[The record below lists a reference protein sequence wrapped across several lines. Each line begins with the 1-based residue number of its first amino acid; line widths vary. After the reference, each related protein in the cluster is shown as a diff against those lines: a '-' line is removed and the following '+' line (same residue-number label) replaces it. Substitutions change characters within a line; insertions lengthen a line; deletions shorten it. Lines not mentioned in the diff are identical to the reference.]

1 MLEILFEISLRI
13 HQNKKS
19 ISHRS
24 PTSAPTDNREN
35 HESFVC
41 LDVRLRDSIFLRIH
55 FTVANRSA
63 SCKPFDCQC
72 APSRGKFSIC
82 FGTLHSQPAEPYYT
96 INVCVDLAPPTARRN
111 ISSHLAAAFNASS
124 SDMSRATSGTASSAT
139 PHVFSDMSK

>member
-13 HQNKKS
+13 HQNKNS
-19 ISHRS
+19 ICHRY
-24 PTSAPTDNREN
+24 PTSAPTDCKEN
-35 HESFVC
+35 HENFVC

-55 FTVANRSA
+55 FTVAKRSA
-63 SCKPFDCQC
+63 SCKPFDYLC

-96 INVCVDLAPPTARRN
+96 NNVCVDAPPTARRN
-111 ISSHLAAAFNASS
+111 ISSRLAAAFNASS
-124 SDMSRATSGTASSAT
+124 SDMSRATSGTVASSAT